1 MKTSSIHETTF
12 PARHPILNVQVG
24 MTSDHVVAACF
35 QFNTYVSC
43 RRCCIYILPPRPW
56 IQPWHNW
63 LRLKP
68 FSSALS
74 TCDRINMLNLRAGLY
89 DLHLIENQHGSLLTL
104 RTHFWVVNP
113 TTWQNH
119 KSIHQKLN
127 PLWFL
132 AHNSN
137 HCLFDRFVQFLP
149 AWNRTFKRNYKQFS
163 QWLSPTYI
171 HTYVSCLFA
180 FGGVATTVENSY
192 LKYLLYVVWRGV
204 FSEHVSRF
212 FAFRFDP
219 FFERTGTYHL
229 NCRRCGQVLSVPFQ
243 TNSKY
248 IMCFWVT
255 LLSWLRSTCAW
266 IILPPIFGSQTDF
279 SLSKVYPQ
287 NVRNSFS

>member
-1 MKTSSIHETTF
+1 MFKLEWRRSTWW
-12 PARHPILNVQVG
+12 RHVFNS
-24 MTSDHVVAACF
+24 TRTCHVAVAV
-35 QFNTYVSC
+35 YL
-43 RRCCIYILPPRPW
+43 LPPRPW

-74 TCDRINMLNLRAGLY
+74 TCDRINMLNLRARLY

-104 RTHFWVVNP
+104 RTHFWVLNP

-192 LKYLLYVVWRGV
+192 LKYLLYVRCV
-204 FSEHVSRF
+204 FWTCVAFLCISFWSF
-212 FAFRFDP
+212 FRAHWSLP
-219 FFERTGTYHL
+219 P
-229 NCRRCGQVLSVPFQ
+229 QLS
-243 TNSKY
+243 S
-248 IMCFWVT
+248 
-255 LLSWLRSTCAW
+255 LRSSTE
-266 IILPPIFGSQTDF
+266 
-279 SLSKVYPQ
+279 
-287 NVRNSFS
+287 RSFSNEF